1 MKVKLFPLDESPGF
15 WIYRT
20 HTQGSNHLRKTLQAA
35 GYDLTPEQCGVLVR
49 LRELQGINQSQ
60 LGKRLLKDRHS
71 INRIL
76 NLLEKHGYIER
87 RVDETDRRIYR
98 IFLTESGGCVSEE
111 LMPLLSDHLEHMFAG
126 LTEEDL
132 LAMRRTLEHII
143 GNVEANP

>member
-15 WIYRT
+15 WVYRT

-49 LRELQGINQSQ
+49 LQELQGTNQSQ
-60 LGKRLLKDRHS
+60 LGKRLFKDRHS

-76 NLLEKHGYIER
+76 NLLEKRGYIER
-87 RVDETDRRIYR
+87 RADEADKRIYR
-98 IFLTESGGCVSEE
+98 IFLTERGEALSEE
-111 LMPLLSDHLEHMFAG
+111 LIPLVSDHLEHIFAG

-132 LAMRRTLEHII
+132 QMMRRTLEHIL
-143 GNVEANP
+143 GNIEAGP